1 MPYTMNVVVPPETLS
16 SRAVPELTRHAQVYT
31 DGRTAAGDDGEL
43 LAMTQKALDPLAPQ
57 QA

>member
-1 MPYTMNVVVPPETLS
+1 MNVVVPPETLS
-16 SRAVPELTRHAQVYT
+16 GRAVPELARHAQVYT